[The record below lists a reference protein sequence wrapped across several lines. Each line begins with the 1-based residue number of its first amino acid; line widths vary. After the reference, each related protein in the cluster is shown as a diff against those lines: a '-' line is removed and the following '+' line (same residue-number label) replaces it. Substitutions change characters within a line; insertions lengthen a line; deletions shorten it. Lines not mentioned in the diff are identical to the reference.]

1 MSCLAG
7 KPLFAYHWDSA
18 FFWLEVP
25 RELFDKFGPAAEDL
39 NAQSKMSE
47 DRHTMYLEW
56 QTDGHAFLENYLEK
70 DLRARKFY
78 GGPSGV
84 ICDPRSGAFA
94 NIFECITKCDGP
106 VSFIRCLPPLTN

>member
-1 MSCLAG
+1 
-7 KPLFAYHWDSA
+7 
-18 FFWLEVP
+18 
-25 RELFDKFGPAAEDL
+25 
-39 NAQSKMSE
+39 
-47 DRHTMYLEW
+47 MYLEW
-56 QTDGHAFLENYLEK
+56 QTDGHVFLENYLKK

>member
-1 MSCLAG
+1 MGHAKEKRG
-7 KPLFAYHWDSA
+7 KRD
-18 FFWLEVP
+18 
-25 RELFDKFGPAAEDL
+25 ELFGGTALVCLSLGFGLFLAL
-39 NAQSKMSE
+39 NAQSKRSE

-56 QTDGHAFLENYLEK
+56 QTDGHAFLENYLKK

-94 NIFECITKCDGP
+94 NVFECITKCDGP